1 MYARVGVPEG
11 LVRLSRVQAGA
22 LSREQVLGHGVS
34 DRVIERWV
42 AEGRWGRITAGIYRT
57 QPDSWVQRVWAGVLL
72 GGPGAVAGRESA
84 AHLHGWRKSEPDPIT
99 IYVAKRIQVRRD
111 DRWAFVRSARPGG
124 GEPPRTRPAQTIV
137 DLTATAS
144 ADDLTTLLAEA
155 TAFGRLKPE
164 AVRRVMAATPRL
176 PQRRLL
182 TEALDVVS
190 AGAMS
195 PLETRY
201 LRDVERA
208 HGLPT
213 PLRQASPTGEYRTD
227 AWYPDYGVIVE
238 LDGSAYH
245 RGTARDRDLVRD
257 SRHLVNGIATV
268 RVTWRMVTATPCAV
282 ATTLA
287 AILRQHG
294 WLGTPTRCSRCKV
307 LDPPP

>member
-1 MYARVGVPEG
+1 MGVPEG
-11 LVRLSRVQAGA
+11 LVRLSRAQAGA

-34 DRVIERWV
+34 DRVIERLTG
-42 AEGRWGRITAGIYRT
+42 EGRWGRIAAGIYRT

-72 GGPGAVAGRESA
+72 GGSGAVAGRDSA
-84 AHLHGWRKSEPDPIT
+84 AHLHGWRKPEPNPIT
-99 IYVAKRIQVRRD
+99 IYLAKRIQIRRD
-111 DRWAFVRSARPGG
+111 DRWVFVRSARPGG

-137 DLTATAS
+137 DLAATAT
-144 ADDLTTLLAEA
+144 ADDLTTLIAEA
-155 TAFGRLKPE
+155 AAFGRLNAE
-164 AVRRVMAATPRL
+164 DVRRVMAATPRL
-176 PQRRLL
+176 PHRRLL
-182 TEALDVVS
+182 TEALDLVS

-213 PLRQASPTGEYRTD
+213 PLRQASPTGEYQTD

-245 RGTARDRDLVRD
+245 RGTARDRDLQRD
-257 SRHLVNGIATV
+257 SLHLVNGIATI
-268 RVTWRMVTATPCAV
+268 RVTWRMVTTTPCTV

-287 AILRQHG
+287 AILHRHG